1 MKPEKLCI
9 QVREPAPSR
18 NFPGEVEYH
27 YYVVEDG
34 VVKLT
39 DASGKPLSDA
49 GRQYTHQLRDGE
61 NARTRAHLLTKLRR
75 RDVTPRGFGR
85 PIHYPKDWNRVV

>member
-1 MKPEKLCI
+1 MKPERICL
-9 QVREPAPSR
+9 QVRAPAPGR

-27 YYVVEDG
+27 YYVVEG
-34 VVKLT
+34 GTVTLT
-39 DASGKPLSDA
+39 DSNGKPLSDA

-61 NARTRAHLLTKLRR
+61 NPRTRAVILTKMRR

-85 PIHYPKDWNRVV
+85 PIHYPKSYVV

>member
-1 MKPEKLCI
+1 MKPERICI

-34 VVKLT
+34 TVKLS
-39 DASGKPLSDA
+39 DSSGKPLSDA
-49 GRQYTHQLRDGE
+49 GRQYTHMLRDGE
-61 NARTRAHLLTKLRR
+61 NVRQQAVLLTRARR
-75 RDVTPRGFGR
+75 RDSSPRGFGR
-85 PIHYPKDWNRVV
+85 PIAYPKDWNRVV